1 KRVDVSLDGGSTWR
15 QAALD
20 QPVLPLCHTRFR
32 LPWQWD
38 GREAILQSRCID
50 DTGYIQPTLD
60 QLVAVRGVH
69 SVYHHNGIQSWRI
82 ASDGSVSNAH
92 V

>member
-1 KRVDVSLDGGSTWR
+1 MMEAKSVITSPSGEMRLNEKGFHEISSLAWSGRGVIKRVDVSLDGGSTWR

-38 GREAILQSRCID
+38 
-50 DTGYIQPTLD
+50 
-60 QLVAVRGVH
+60 
-69 SVYHHNGIQSWRI
+69 
-82 ASDGSVSNAH
+82 
-92 V
+92 